1 VKPLVL
7 TLVVV
12 TGHHLAVRGA
22 LAEAVQRLVFAGG
35 VGCRCESKKSMQKW
49 AAGVKAK

>member
-1 VKPLVL
+1 
-7 TLVVV
+7 
-12 TGHHLAVRGA
+12 
-22 LAEAVQRLVFAGG
+22 VFAGG